1 MIKGMLGLLLFS
13 LGFSAWSATWTITYP
28 RPLTENDQRTDYPVE
43 LIALALE
50 QTGVNYRLTPSDAVL
65 GQVKALKQLGENR
78 GVNVVWSMTDKDRE
92 VNLLPIRIPIYKGL
106 IGWRVFLVKKDKVSE
121 FSRIKN
127 LQGLIQHKPIQ
138 GAEWPDTKILQ
149 SNGFDVFTSKSYTSL
164 FSMLTQGQG
173 DFFPRSLVEVWGEL
187 DSEDLD
193 ESLVVEPSLGIKY
206 PTAMYLFVNRNN
218 KTLARLLEVGLEKAI
233 ANGQFDELFNEHFA
247 QSLERANMDSRFFY
261 EINNPLLPERT
272 PIERAELWY

>member
-1 MIKGMLGLLLFS
+1 M
-13 LGFSAWSATWTITYP
+13 TYP

-233 ANGQFDELFNEHFA
+233 ENGQFDELFNEHFA